1 MGLTP
6 LWLSSASAYSC
17 FALLWWSRRLVKMHS
32 LEFGETI
39 NEVLSWRGHRRCS
52 LPLGQKS
59 LVVVIYLSGCYGI
72 FPSALYTT
80 LPNKHPRML
89 IYSTCF
95 IRPFSWIVLEY
106 SLNWVDMIIVD
117 VLCMLAK
124 ISWIVVIYLSG
135 CYGIFPSMVYSTLI
149 DKHLHINAY
158 LLIHHWFSFE
168 NSRS

>member
-17 FALLWWSRRLVKMHS
+17 SALLWWSRRLVKMHS

-72 FPSALYTT
+72 FPSSLYSSLHKLASMKTYI
-80 LPNKHPRML
+80 
-89 IYSTCF
+89 IYWMFC
-95 IRPFSWIVLEY
+95 IRPLSWIDPTLSLEFELTC
-106 SLNWVDMIIVD
+106 SCPLD
-117 VLCMLAK
+117 K
-124 ISWIVVIYLSG
+124 IYRHCDLSVRLLRN
-135 CYGIFPSMVYSTLI
+135 IPVRNVFLVNPSNDNFRGQPL
-149 DKHLHINAY
+149 
-158 LLIHHWFSFE
+158 
-168 NSRS
+168 

>member
-106 SLNWVDMIIVD
+106 SLNWVDMIIID
-117 VLCMLAK
+117 VRCMLAK
-124 ISWIVVIYLSG
+124 ICQAASEYPHPWCITLFLKNIDQLKHPRNWIG
-135 CYGIFPSMVYSTLI
+135 KKNT
-149 DKHLHINAY
+149 
-158 LLIHHWFSFE
+158 
-168 NSRS
+168 

>member
-17 FALLWWSRRLVKMHS
+17 SALLWWSRRLVKMHS

-72 FPSALYTT
+72 FPSAQYSS
-80 LPNKHPRML
+80 LPNKHPWRL
-89 IYSTCF
+89 IYCIFS
-95 IRPFSWIVLEY
+95 IRHLSWIEPTLAVFSWWGPCRCSFPLGPN
-106 SLNWVDMIIVD
+106 L
-117 VLCMLAK
+117 
-124 ISWIVVIYLSG
+124 LSG
-135 CYGIFPSMVYSTLI
+135 CCGMFASTLYSTLSL
-149 DKHLHINAY
+149 KKLGTY
-158 LLIHHWFSFE
+158 LFT
-168 NSRS
+168 